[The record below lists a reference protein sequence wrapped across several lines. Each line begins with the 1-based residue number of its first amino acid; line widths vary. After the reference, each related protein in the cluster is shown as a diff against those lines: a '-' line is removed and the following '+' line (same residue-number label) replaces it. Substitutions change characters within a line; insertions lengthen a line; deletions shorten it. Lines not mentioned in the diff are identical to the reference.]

1 MIKWL
6 YRNIVPLK
14 IRTVIFHRYLDGG
27 CRFPEP
33 IFVEHVEKLK
43 LIGQGIRIR
52 CAEVGVYK
60 GSTSRAVL
68 ELLEANDQ
76 LDLYDRESSPLFR
89 NRKEFEKDKRVVF
102 FENSNLEHDSYVW
115 SIMKQIKFNADK
127 SVVPIYDLV
136 FIDGA
141 HVFTIDYAANELMKK
156 LLKPGGIIILSD
168 LYWTIDNSP
177 SMNNR
182 KMRKSYTVEQRHEAN
197 IGIVVKCSL
206 ESDENFTRIESS
218 DINSAVFQK
227 LRED

>member
-1 MIKWL
+1 LIKWL

-14 IRTVIFHRYLDGG
+14 IRAVIYHRYLNGG
-27 CRFPEP
+27 CRLPEP

-43 LIGQGIRIR
+43 LIGQNKIR
-52 CAEVGVYK
+52 CAEVGVDK
-60 GSTSRAVL
+60 GSTTRAVL

-76 LDLYDRESSPLFR
+76 IDLYDRESSPLFR

-141 HVFTIDYAANELMKK
+141 HVFTIDYAATELMKK
-156 LLKPGGIIILSD
+156 LLKSGGIIILSD

-177 SMNNR
+177 TMNGR
-182 KMRKSYTVEQRHEAN
+182 KMRKSYTVEHRHEAN
-197 IGIVVKCSL
+197 IGIIVKCSL
-206 ESDENFTRIESS
+206 ESDKNFTRIESS